1 MEIILFF
8 VCQAGILWEGR
19 LFQNV
24 RLDLHLVS
32 SICSAVMCKN
42 NFQLT
47 YNKRKV
53 LLIFCEI
60 LLHVMMGL

>member
-1 MEIILFF
+1 MGGTAVSKCEVGLTP
-8 VCQAGILWEGR
+8 C
-19 LFQNV
+19 
-24 RLDLHLVS
+24 VS

-53 LLIFCEI
+53 HLIFCEI